1 MRNAAEEVVV
11 AATVDI
17 RRYIELKRDGARL
30 EDEDWAAIIPAIAG
44 GRVPEAQ
51 IGSWLMAVFV
61 RGLTTRERASY
72 TREMIASGQSL
83 RWDHLG
89 RPVVDKHSTGGVG
102 DKVSLIWAPLVAAAG
117 AAVPMIS
124 GRGLGHTGGTL
135 DKLEAIDGYE
145 VALDPERMGRILS
158 DVGCVICGQTETMV
172 PADRVL
178 YDLRNRTATVG
189 TVDHI
194 APSIMSKKLSEG
206 LDRLVLD
213 VKFGN
218 GAFMKGV
225 DDARHLAQV
234 MADLGA
240 AVGCRTTALLTSME
254 APLGR
259 FVGHAAE
266 VHESLELLEGRG
278 PADTRELVLALAA
291 EVVDDVDLAAL
302 LDGGE
307 PRERFARMVAAQ
319 GGDLDAF
326 RWPGDAQAVGVSSPA
341 DGVVEAVSALGVGLA
356 VADLGGARTGADE
369 SPDPAVAVEVLVR
382 PGQTVS
388 AGEEWARIWHREGRG
403 LERAEQRLRE
413 SFRVGAGVEGTA
425 QILQR
430 VEATP

>member
-1 MRNAAEEVVV
+1 VEAVEEVVV

-17 RRYIELKRDGARL
+17 RSFIERKRDGGRL

-44 GRVPEAQ
+44 GKVPEAQ

-61 RGLTTRERASY
+61 RGLDTAERASY
-72 TREMIASGQSL
+72 TREMIASGRSL
-83 RWDHLG
+83 RWDTLD
-89 RPVVDKHSTGGVG
+89 RPVADKHSTGGVG

-117 AAVPMIS
+117 TVVPMIS

-135 DKLEAIDGYE
+135 DKLEAIPGYE
-145 VALDPERMGRILS
+145 VALDPDRMGRILA
-158 DVGCVICGQTETMV
+158 DVGAVICGQTETMV
-172 PADRVL
+172 PADRIL

-213 VKFGN
+213 VKFGT
-218 GAFMKGV
+218 GAFMKTV

-234 MADLGA
+234 MADLGG

-259 FVGHAAE
+259 YVGNAAE
-266 VHESLELLEGRG
+266 VHEALELLEGRG
-278 PADTRELVLALAA
+278 PSDTRELTLALAA
-291 EVVDDVDLAAL
+291 EVIDGVDLAAL

-319 GGDLDAF
+319 GGDLAAF
-326 RWPGDAQAVGVSSPA
+326 AWPVGVEAHEIQAPTG
-341 DGVVEAVSALGVGLA
+341 GVIEGIDALGVGLA
-356 VADLGGARTGADE
+356 AADLGGARTGADE
-369 SPDPAVAVEVLVR
+369 APDPAVAVELLCRTGDAVTA
-382 PGQTVS
+382 GQP
-388 AGEEWARIWHREGRG
+388 WAVAWHRQGRG
-403 LERAEQRLRE
+403 LERAAQRLRE
-413 SFRVGAGVEGTA
+413 ALRVGDGGEGTP
-425 QILQR
+425 QILER
-430 VEATP
+430 VEASP